1 MNVLVSIVIPVYN
14 GAEYLEK
21 TVNSILSQ
29 QYSNF
34 ELLLVND
41 GSSDNSK
48 EIIDGLLLQDDR
60 VKAFHKENGGVA
72 AARNYG
78 IDRAEGEFIAFCD
91 QDDLWLPAKL
101 TKQMQL
107 FKNEKVGLVYCGA
120 IAQYSHLNKESKPNF
135 NNKYRGNVFEKLI
148 EVNMF
153 TCCTV
158 VARKNLLQ
166 KTKAFDDDRDLMGV
180 DDWLAWLKLS
190 LTCEFDFVAEHLAIH
205 VFHGD
210 NYSSNEEKM
219 HKAELVCLSKI
230 EPLAQQNNKLVD
242 WSKIKQ
248 DLHVRYANTYIYNS
262 QFNLAG
268 ITFLQASLLK
278 GNLKLKLKGWSLKF
292 LPNFIWRFI
301 QKLKRSL

>member
-29 QYSNF
+29 HYSNF

-48 EIIDGLLLQDDR
+48 KIIDGLLLQDNR

-107 FKNEKVGLVYCGA
+107 FQNEKVGLVYCGS
-120 IAQYSHLNKESKPNF
+120 ISYYSHLNKKNKKKLD
-135 NNKYRGNVFEKLI
+135 NKYRGNVFDKLVQ
-148 EVNMF
+148 VNMF
-153 TCCTV
+153 TCCTAI
-158 VARKNLLQ
+158 ARKSLLQ
-166 KTKAFDDDRDLMGV
+166 ETQAFDDDRALMGV
-180 DDWLAWLKLS
+180 DDWLAWLKLA
-190 LTCEFDFVAEHLAIH
+190 LVCEFDFVAEHLAIH
-205 VFHGD
+205 VFHDD

-219 HKAELVCLSKI
+219 HKAELVCINKI
-230 EPLAQQNNKLVD
+230 EPLADKYDKSVD
-242 WSKIKQ
+242 WQGIKQ
-248 DLHVRYANTYIYNS
+248 NLHIRYANAYIYNGL
-262 QFNLAG
+262 FNLAG
-268 ITFLQASLLK
+268 DTLLQASSLK
-278 GNLKLKLKGWSLKF
+278 GSRNLKLKGWLLK
-292 LPNFIWRFI
+292 LIPSFIWRLFQNI
-301 QKLKRSL
+301 KRAV